1 MSREV
6 ETEQQLEVRTDEGEG
21 EEGSTVIRRGRMAMH
36 GRGLINGQKRGVSLG
51 TVGGLFRDEEK
62 KSG

>member
-1 MSREV
+1 MRG
-6 ETEQQLEVRTDEGEG
+6 RG

-36 GRGLINGQKRGVSLG
+36 GRGLISGQTWGVSSG
-51 TVGGLFRDEEK
+51 TVDDLFRDEEK